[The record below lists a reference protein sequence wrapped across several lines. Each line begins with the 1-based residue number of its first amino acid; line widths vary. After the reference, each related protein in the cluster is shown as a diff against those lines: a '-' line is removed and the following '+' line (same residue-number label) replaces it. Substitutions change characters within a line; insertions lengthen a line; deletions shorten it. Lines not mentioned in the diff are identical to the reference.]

1 MSGFMVYY
9 YRKVKKTKKARYNQ
23 MTDKQM
29 ELVKQA
35 MDEIAKRATDFNR
48 SNDSRLAYDSA
59 YTMLAYALEENQEC
73 LNQFV

>member
-1 MSGFMVYY
+1 MRG
-9 YRKVKKTKKARYNQ
+9 TNQ

-29 ELVKQA
+29 ELIKQA
-35 MDEIAKRATDFNR
+35 MEIMEKRANDFHR

-59 YTMLAYALEENQEC
+59 YTMLVYALEEDQEC

>member
-1 MSGFMVYY
+1 
-9 YRKVKKTKKARYNQ
+9 